1 MFVWFIN
8 LKSSGFGWASSREQV
23 MVQKG
28 RQNKVNKNKKVKFHM
43 IKNWKFQKFKF
54 QDWSQ
59 TCYGL
64 DFLPS
69 CRGHACKF
77 TLT

>member
-43 IKNWKFQKFKF
+43 IKNWKFKNLNFRTGAKHAM
-54 QDWSQ
+54 DWTS
-59 TCYGL
+59 YHPVEDMHVSL
-64 DFLPS
+64 
-69 CRGHACKF
+69 H
-77 TLT
+77 